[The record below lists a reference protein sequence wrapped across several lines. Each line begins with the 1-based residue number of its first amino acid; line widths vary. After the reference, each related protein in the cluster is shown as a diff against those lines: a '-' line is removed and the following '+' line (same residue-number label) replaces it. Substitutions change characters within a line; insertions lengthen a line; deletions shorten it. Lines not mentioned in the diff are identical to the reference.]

1 MRSYYL
7 TLEHYADFYGLC
19 LLLLQQL
26 REELNE
32 ATAIQIDA
40 EELMKDEGD
49 NADSMMTDAEMI
61 YLSAMEDVKIIS
73 KQLVVAERSFHLV
86 RDRIEKLV
94 AKYEALLVQLE
105 NESVATGSIVTQE
118 GSFYSDDDNSQ
129 YSSEKEEDVEREMF
143 QRRVQRAEI
152 RAELAARE
160 AMMAKQE
167 AQKIKEEKQ
176 AEIDILQQKLAELQ
190 SEASFT
196 ISQREHSA
204 ILAKAIVPKSN
215 AYVDTT
221 PSRNGRAGSPKIDKE
236 KINGVKQKFRD
247 RIALKKHGMISNTS
261 FASEDSS
268 SAILSYTQSFDNA
281 ARRMEARDP
290 LSKNHRHRLVGEEM
304 IQYLDFYERSLKAV
318 EESRAK

>member
-236 KINGVKQKFRD
+236 K
-247 RIALKKHGMISNTS
+247 KHGMISNTS